1 MMLSSSLKKL
11 FVYYSTMLVILL
23 CAANVGTVGLA
34 LEQEEQDFCNRL
46 LDVRITGDKLSL
58 YADQAPLQ
66 SILQRMADLG
76 IKIRI
81 DPRLNPKISASFK
94 DRDIQEGLDSIL
106 KSFSYVMIWG
116 SIEGPPGPIVKLAE
130 IQVFRPGNKEL
141 MKPLVARSGLAIARN
156 PGDGSLFVKDEI
168 LLRLMPGMT
177 LLEFKR
183 LLRQIRGRVVVR
195 NADMG
200 IYKIRLSEN
209 SDVTSLLK
217 QIRKHPGIAKAEPNY
232 AYPISTPFKIS
243 TPNIFTFDS
252 YNIPKPQGA
261 APVAILDTGLAP
273 DSDLKDF
280 VLASLD
286 ALNPDEFISDPFG
299 HGTQMALIAAGV
311 VKPCGIKTDSE
322 TQIPIIPIRVFDDN
336 GFTSNF
342 NIMESI
348 DFALNNGARVMSL
361 SWGSE
366 TRSAF
371 LENALDY
378 ASSKNVIIVAAAGNK
393 PTGKPVYPAAYSS
406 VIGVSALEPG
416 GKAWENSNY
425 GSFVMLYAP
434 GFATLPV
441 GYKGDPGAYA
451 GTSISTAFVANS
463 IANYLSR
470 NPEATNQ
477 EVFNAL
483 AKKFGKYSA
492 TN

>member
-1 MMLSSSLKKL
+1 MMLSSSLKKI
-11 FVYYSTMLVILL
+11 FIYYSTMLIILL
-23 CAANVGTVGLA
+23 CVANAGTVGLA
-34 LEQEEQDFCNRL
+34 IEQEQGFCNRL

-58 YADQAPLQ
+58 HADQASLQ

-81 DPRLNPKISASFK
+81 DPQLNPKISASFK
-94 DRDIQEGLDSIL
+94 ERNIQEGLDSIL
-106 KSFSYVMIWG
+106 KSFSYVLIWG
-116 SIEGPPGPIVKLAE
+116 SIEGLAGPIVNLAE
-130 IQVFRPGNKEL
+130 IHVFKPGNKGL
-141 MKPLVARSGLAIARN
+141 MKPLGTKSCLAIARN
-156 PGDGSLFVKDEI
+156 PGDGSLFVQDEI
-168 LLRLMPGMT
+168 LLRLKPEMN

-183 LLRQIRGRVVVR
+183 LLRQIGGRVMAG
-195 NADMG
+195 NAAMG
-200 IYKIRLSEN
+200 IYKIRLPEN
-209 SDVTSLLK
+209 SDITSLVE
-217 QIRKHPGIAKAEPNY
+217 QITKHPGIAKAEPNY
-232 AYPISTPFKIS
+232 AYPISVPFKIS
-243 TPNIFTFDS
+243 APNIPTSDS
-252 YNIPKPQGA
+252 YNIPEPRGA
-261 APVAILDTGLAP
+261 APVAILDTGLIP
-273 DSDLKDF
+273 DSGLEDF

-311 VKPCGIKTDSE
+311 VKPYGVKTDSE
-322 TQIPIIPIRVFDDN
+322 TQIPIIPVRTFDDN

-366 TRSAF
+366 IRSDF

-378 ASSKNVIIVAAAGNK
+378 ASSKNLIIVAAAGNE
-393 PTGKPVYPAAYSS
+393 PTGKPFYPAAYSS

-441 GYKGDPGAYA
+441 GYKGDPGTYA

-483 AKKFGKYSA
+483 VKELGKYSA

>member
-1 MMLSSSLKKL
+1 M
-11 FVYYSTMLVILL
+11 
-23 CAANVGTVGLA
+23 GLA
-34 LEQEEQDFCNRL
+34 LEQEQGFCNRL

-58 YADQAPLQ
+58 HADQAPLQ

-81 DPRLNPKISASFK
+81 DPQLNPKISTSFENQ
-94 DRDIQEGLDSIL
+94 DIQKGVDSIL
-106 KSFSYVMIWG
+106 KSLDYVLIWDE
-116 SIEGPPGPIVKLAE
+116 IEGSPGPITRLTE
-130 IQVFRPGNKEL
+130 IQVFKPGKKEH
-141 MKPLVARSGLAIARN
+141 MKPLGKMPNLDIVRDPR
-156 PGDGSLFVKDEI
+156 DGSFFVKNEL
-168 LLRLMPGMT
+168 LLRLKQGIS

-183 LLRQIRGRVVVR
+183 LLSQIGGTVVAG
-195 NADMG
+195 NIAMG
-200 IYKIRLSEN
+200 VYKIRLPDS
-209 SDVTSLLK
+209 SDVPSLVE
-217 QIRKHPGIAKAEPNY
+217 QITNHPGAAKAEPNY
-232 AYPISTPFKIS
+232 AYPISVPFKIS
-243 TPNIFTFDS
+243 APNIPTFDS
-252 YNIPKPQGA
+252 YNIPEPRGA
-261 APVAILDTGLAP
+261 APVAILDTGLIP
-273 DSDLKDF
+273 DSGLEDF

-311 VKPCGIKTDSE
+311 VKPYGVKTDSE
-322 TQIPIIPIRVFDDN
+322 TQIPIIPVRTFDDN

-366 TRSAF
+366 TRSDF

-378 ASSKNVIIVAAAGNK
+378 ASSKNLIIVAAAGNE
-393 PTGKPVYPAAYSS
+393 PTGKPFYPAAYSS

-483 AKKFGKYSA
+483 VKELGKYSA

>member
-1 MMLSSSLKKL
+1 MMLSSSLKKI
-11 FVYYSTMLVILL
+11 FTYYSTMLIILL
-23 CAANVGTVGLA
+23 CAANGGTVGLA
-34 LEQEEQDFCNRL
+34 LEQEQGFCNRL

-58 YADQAPLQ
+58 HADQALLQ

-76 IKIRI
+76 IKVRI
-81 DPRLNPKISASFK
+81 DPQLNPKISTSFENQ
-94 DRDIQEGLDSIL
+94 DIQKGVDSIL
-106 KSFSYVMIWG
+106 KSLDYVLIWDE
-116 SIEGPPGPIVKLAE
+116 IEGSPGPITRLTE
-130 IQVFRPGNKEL
+130 IQVFKPGKKEH
-141 MKPLVARSGLAIARN
+141 MKPLGKMPNLDIVRDPR
-156 PGDGSLFVKDEI
+156 DGSFFVKNEL
-168 LLRLMPGMT
+168 LLRLKQGIS

-183 LLRQIRGRVVVR
+183 LLSQIGGTVVAG
-195 NADMG
+195 NIAMG
-200 IYKIRLSEN
+200 VYKIRLPDS
-209 SDVTSLLK
+209 SDVPSLVE
-217 QIRKHPGIAKAEPNY
+217 QITNHPGAAKAEPNY
-232 AYPISTPFKIS
+232 AYPISVPYRAPTPTVS
-243 TPNIFTFDS
+243 TSDFFDTLTT
-252 YNIPKPQGA
+252 NV
-261 APVAILDTGLAP
+261 APIAILDTGL
-273 DSDLKDF
+273 DLDYGLEDL

-286 ALNPDEFISDPFG
+286 TLNPDKPISDPFG

-311 VKPCGIKTDSE
+311 VKPYGVKTDSE
-322 TQIPIIPIRVFDDN
+322 TQIPIIPIRAFDDN

-366 TRSAF
+366 TRSDF

-378 ASSKNVIIVAAAGNK
+378 ASSKNLIIVAAAGNE
-393 PTGKPVYPAAYSS
+393 PTGKPFYPAAYSS

-441 GYKGDPGAYA
+441 GYKGDPGGYA
-451 GTSISTAFVANS
+451 GTSISAAFVANS

-483 AKKFGKYSA
+483 VKELGKYSA